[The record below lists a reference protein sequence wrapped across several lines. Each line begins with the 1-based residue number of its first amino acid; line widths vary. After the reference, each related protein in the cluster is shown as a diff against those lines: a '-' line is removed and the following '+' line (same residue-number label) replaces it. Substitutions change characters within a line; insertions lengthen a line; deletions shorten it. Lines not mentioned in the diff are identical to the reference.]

1 MDMHH
6 NEILRL
12 LHRRAMTAIA
22 AVAALTMQSC
32 SDMLEGIY
40 GPEGEKTTVTLRIEM
55 PQMAVRTRSDISDAD
70 ASKVD
75 NVWVG
80 IYDAKT
86 GKRKTA
92 LTVTKNEAPGEHNP
106 KLLVERIETTS
117 GMSHIAAVANAGS
130 NFGVMTD
137 DPGAKLR
144 TVASLLKEADT
155 WEKFQRI
162 VIAQTQSGNVNTPI
176 GSLPMSGIYYAEKK
190 ADPENWVEANQTP
203 YYIPAGDNI
212 TLPGAVHLRRMLS
225 QSRFNVIA
233 GDNITVTPISWQ
245 VFNVPDVSY
254 IYEHETNATDDIE
267 DNSDEK
273 YNVPSGLF
281 HQFEKAKAKL
291 SDGTEKDCMTFDFWQ
306 MENKHDGLEKTYED
320 NGDYYGAETYADRE
334 REWKADDTGANTG
347 VYKSLC
353 SSPEGGTYNNATY
366 VEIKAKVEYYVT
378 IDADSKTE
386 TVVEEGTAGAVH
398 RIGYSTYT
406 VHLGYCEGTDESEK
420 ARDFNCRRN
429 TKYTYNVTI
438 EGLNKI
444 KVEAETD
451 GEPQPGTDGDITDIK
466 DGSTIEL
473 DAHYNSFNIALTYR
487 QRENLKWLVRA
498 PFGDTNDDV
507 TIFSGDY
514 DEGGIYAG
522 QDIPEKYDQFYKWIR
537 FKPTYAKDKLR
548 VYKDNGVTNSD
559 LMTLEDL
566 KDIDKYPG
574 VVRTGSGTKRDPYKY
589 TAASTSTYRD
599 TPLWYTVFVDEY
611 TYNKDVNGNSLSLAE
626 GWRKYVNKDPRMLWL
641 VVNDLKV
648 STDKESMYID
658 SDYLITQNSIMT
670 YYNDNATTAI
680 GIEHTNELFG
690 FSLGWSTTANT
701 NLTPDAANGRY
712 NVWQYLDNTDSDWS
726 DISDIT
732 TVNNYPTTGA
742 AVRFID
748 ACTRDAITG
757 NNQYPLAGEQAESGT
772 VTYPVFKP
780 KSFSSDSRWP
790 SSKNLAYNPVSS
802 SSELYEVITACMNR
816 NRDENGDG
824 VIDNSEL
831 KWYVPTSSKYTRII
845 LGRNSVKEPLMDFSI
860 TPYYTGY
867 NGASDNNSRFHF
879 ASSDK
884 KVTWTEEGTSTSSW
898 EAGWDVGA
906 WQIRCVR
913 NLGVDPSTMIKDDPV
928 SKAYKI
934 DTTNRTFEMTSYNRE
949 VLRAGIP
956 GHLNTHD
963 VASYLNQPAYRFE
976 YAEDDCSDKN
986 TDDELFDGY
995 ILKERDID
1003 TWITYV
1009 NDNSVCGKYSQ
1020 EADGSDKG
1028 TWRVPNQKE
1037 LVMMQQIGLFTEE
1050 DTYWMSC
1057 TREHYDLKAGD
1068 GSRRFFVSLKDNLT
1082 VNFSNLT
1089 NRRVRCVRDIIR

>member
-1 MDMHH
+1 MDLHQ
-6 NEILRL
+6 NDISRRL
-12 LHRRAMTAIA
+12 LRHAMTAIA
-22 AVAALTMQSC
+22 AVAALTMLSC

-40 GPEGEKTTVTLRIEM
+40 GPEGEKTTVTLRIEL
-55 PQMAVRTRSDISDAD
+55 PQMAVRTRSDISNAD
-70 ASKVD
+70 ASKID
-75 NVWVG
+75 NMWIG

-92 LTVTKNEAPGEHNP
+92 LTVAKNEAPGEHNP
-106 KLLVERIETTS
+106 RLLVDRIETTS

-130 NFGVMTD
+130 NFGVMLD
-137 DPGAKLR
+137 EPDAHLR
-144 TVASLLKEADT
+144 TVASLLNEADT

-176 GSLPMSGIYYAEKK
+176 GSLPMSGIYYAEQKN
-190 ADPENWVEANQTP
+190 DPEDWIEANQTP

-212 TLPGAVHLRRMLS
+212 TLPGAVHMRRMLS
-225 QSRFNVIA
+225 QSRFNIIA
-233 GDNITVTPISWQ
+233 GDDITVTPISWQ
-245 VFNVPDVSY
+245 VFNVPDGSY

-267 DNSDEK
+267 NAFGNK

-281 HQFEKAKAKL
+281 HQFEEAKAKL
-291 SDGTEKDCMTFDFWQ
+291 SDGTEKNCMTFDFWQ
-306 MENKHDGLEKTYED
+306 FENKHDGLEKTFED
-320 NGDYYGAETYADRE
+320 NGDYYGADTYADRE
-334 REWKADDTGANTG
+334 REWKTPDADSDKETNTG

-353 SSPEGGTYNNATY
+353 STPEGGTYNNATY
-366 VEIKAKVEYYVT
+366 VEIKAKVEYYVR
-378 IDADSKTE
+378 ISADGKTE
-386 TVVEEGTAGAVH
+386 TVVPAGTANAVH
-398 RIGYSTYT
+398 RIGYCTYT
-406 VHLGYCEGTDESEK
+406 VHLGYCEGTDEGEK

-429 TKYTYNVTI
+429 TRYTYNVTV

-451 GEPQPGTDGDITDIK
+451 GELQPGADGNITDIK

-473 DAHYNSFNIALTYR
+473 DAHYNSFNISLTYE

-498 PFGDTNDDV
+498 PFGDTNDDI

-522 QDIPEKYDQFYKWIR
+522 QAIPKRYDQFYKWIR
-537 FKPTYAKDKLR
+537 FKPAYAADKLR

-574 VVRTGSGTKRDPYKY
+574 VIKNGNKY
-589 TAASTSTYRD
+589 SKANTTTYYN
-599 TPLWYTVFVDEY
+599 TPLYYTVFVDEY
-611 TYNKDVNGNSLSLAE
+611 TYDKDTDGKTMSLSE

-670 YYNDNATTAI
+670 YYNDNTTTAI

-690 FSLGWSTTANT
+690 FNLGWSTTANT

-712 NVWQYLDNTDSDWS
+712 NVWQYLNNTNSDWS
-726 DISDIT
+726 DISSIT
-732 TVNNYPTTGA
+732 TVNNYPTTGT

-748 ACTRDAITG
+748 ACTRNAITG
-757 NNQYPLAGEQAESGT
+757 NTQYPLAGEQAESGT

-780 KSFSSDSRWP
+780 KSFSSGSRWP
-790 SSKNLAYNPVSS
+790 SSKNLTYNPVSGS
-802 SSELYEVITACMNR
+802 SQLYEVITACMNR

-867 NGASDNNSRFHF
+867 NGAADYNTRFHF

-884 KVTWTEEGTSTSSW
+884 KVTWAEEGTSTSSW

-906 WQIRCVR
+906 WQVRCVR
-913 NLGVDPSTMIKDDPV
+913 DLGVDLSTISKDDPV
-928 SKAYKI
+928 GKAYKSDSI
-934 DTTNRTFEMTSYNRE
+934 NRTFEMTSYNRE
-949 VLRAGIP
+949 VLRAGTSL
-956 GHLNTHD
+956 HLNTHD
-963 VASYLNQPAYRFE
+963 VTSYLNQPAYSFE
-976 YAEDDCSDKN
+976 YAKDDCSDKN
-986 TDDELFDGY
+986 TDSNLFDGY
-995 ILKERDID
+995 ILKKKDVD
-1003 TWITYV
+1003 SWITYV
-1009 NDNSVCGKYSQ
+1009 NENSVCGKYSQ
-1020 EADGSDKG
+1020 ETDGSDKG

-1037 LVMMQQIGLFTEE
+1037 LVMMQQIGAFKEE
-1050 DTYWMSC
+1050 STYWMSC
-1057 TREHYDLKAGD
+1057 TREHYDLSAGG

-1082 VNFSNLT
+1082 VNFSSLT